1 MVITDKFVYIHMP
14 KTGGTFVT
22 HVLSQLH
29 SPVEG
34 RPDRYGPISVQEP
47 KHGTCHDIPV
57 PHRKKPVLSTVRNPY
72 EWYVSQYEFAWWK
85 RTFLYQPESYPTP
98 AGSAVESVLQR
109 FQDDHSHFPEI
120 AFEEFVDLCCRA
132 AFAFKDQPQL
142 DLGLYT
148 KSFVAYHFQQP
159 AMLLPALSQKYIA
172 SGGYRPDMF
181 NVRFIRTDL
190 LNQQLL
196 DFLRSME
203 YREEDLQFLPN
214 LKKILP
220 DDRGR
225 REDQKW
231 EKYYTNELRELIRQ
245 KDRAL
250 FEMFPDFDI

>member
-1 MVITDKFVYIHMP
+1 
-14 KTGGTFVT
+14 
-22 HVLSQLH
+22 
-29 SPVEG
+29 
-34 RPDRYGPISVQEP
+34 
-47 KHGTCHDIPV
+47 
-57 PHRKKPVLSTVRNPY
+57 
-72 EWYVSQYEFAWWK
+72 
-85 RTFLYQPESYPTP
+85 
-98 AGSAVESVLQR
+98 
-109 FQDDHSHFPEI
+109 
-120 AFEEFVDLCCRA
+120 
-132 AFAFKDQPQL
+132 
-142 DLGLYT
+142 
-148 KSFVAYHFQQP
+148 
-159 AMLLPALSQKYIA
+159 
-172 SGGYRPDMF
+172 MF

-250 FEMFPDFDI
+250 VEMFPDFDI